1 MFCMI
6 CTTLS
11 VQVEFLDYYNR
22 GSTLRQKKKVMKK
35 PCRVRGRQASNFQH
49 STIASADK
57 YLFSVTSENPSDAW
71 KPITYSTSFSE
82 NEAHS
87 EGRET
92 IELHAAS
99 NGKIG
104 YINHSKPADS
114 QTRSSHNEPNINNY
128 QDYSLLHYYMPF
140 HNIML
145 TDTKPI
151 TEPLRE
157 KPKKPISVE
166 QIMKAGIEPV
176 ASFATT
182 STPTTTEEPVT
193 VLESNDNS
201 GIEVGIFMI
210 VFCLLTKFH
219 TIKFQTVN

>member
-1 MFCMI
+1 MI

-11 VQVEFLDYYNR
+11 VQIEFLDHHNR
-22 GSTLRQKKKVMKK
+22 GSILRQKKKVMKK
-35 PCRVRGRQASNFQH
+35 PCRVRGRQSSNFQH
-49 STIASADK
+49 STVASVDK
-57 YLFSVTSENPSDAW
+57 YLLAVTTENPSDAW
-71 KPITYSTSFSE
+71 KPITYSTSFPE
-82 NEAHS
+82 NEAYS

-92 IELHAAS
+92 NELHAAS

-104 YINHSKPADS
+104 YIDHSKPVDS
-114 QTRSSHNEPNINNY
+114 QTRSHNEPNSNSY
-128 QDYSLLHYYMPF
+128 QDYSLLHYYIPF

-145 TDTKPI
+145 TETKPI

-176 ASFATT
+176 ASFTTT
-182 STPTTTEEPVT
+182 STPTNTAEPVT

-201 GIEVGIFMI
+201 RTEVGIFVT
-210 VFCLLTKFH
+210 VFFFLTEFNK
-219 TIKFQTVN
+219 IKFQTAN